1 MNKPYFIIDEKGNQI
16 GMTEKEFIR
25 YCKGNKLI
33 EESEELL
40 GSKYDKYL
48 TKEEKS
54 LLLSLS

>member
-40 GSKYDKYL
+40 GNKYSKYM
-48 TKEEKS
+48 TNSEKE
-54 LLLSLS
+54 LFLSLS

>member
-1 MNKPYFIIDEKGNQI
+1 MNKPYFIIDEKWNQI

-40 GSKYDKYL
+40 GNKYSKYM
-48 TKEEKS
+48 TNSEKE
-54 LLLSLS
+54 LFLSLS

>member
-40 GSKYDKYL
+40 GSKYSKYM
-48 TKEEKS
+48 TNSEKE
-54 LLLSLS
+54 LFLSLS